1 MDRGGTPNNEPM
13 KVALLARLKRLEQL
27 RPADSRLP
35 EFQIGYLEKL
45 APDYAG
51 DRHIVTVGRDPDG
64 LYHWKERRGP
74 EPDEGQ
80 GNLPPFRVVLAPP
93 EDVPPA
99 PGVAEID
106 RDIAEDFNLGG
117 RGHRS
122 LLKESGAS
130 IRGR

>member
-1 MDRGGTPNNEPM
+1 M
-13 KVALLARLKRLEQL
+13 KAAILSRLKRLEEARAL
-27 RPADSRLP
+27 PCPLP

-51 DRHIVTVGRDPDG
+51 DRHIVTVGRDPHG

-93 EDVPPA
+93 DDVPPA
-99 PGVAEID
+99 LGVA
-106 RDIAEDFNLGG
+106 
-117 RGHRS
+117 S
-122 LLKESGAS
+122 
-130 IRGR
+130 